1 VEMLFSNNGSV
12 QLGADVGVALGP
24 LGRSLE
30 ADFGAAAGSVAP
42 IYTYSLS
49 KGFYAGV
56 SLDGKVIF
64 TRHRVNEKFYGRQV
78 GALEILQGA
87 VPTPPAA
94 QPLYEALTRC
104 HVYATGSLPSSSR
117 SRAASANTARME
129 NNAAAEYGET
139 FYSNR
144 APMPPA
150 AGDQHS
156 YAGMSDIST
165 NSVN

>member
-1 VEMLFSNNGSV
+1 
-12 QLGADVGVALGP
+12 VGVALGP

-30 ADFGAAAGSVAP
+30 ADFGAAPGSVAP

-64 TRHRVNEKFYGRQV
+64 TRHRVNEKFYGRRV
-78 GALEILQGA
+78 GADEILQGA

-104 HVYATGSLPSSSR
+104 HVYATGSLPSNANSVHSR
-117 SRAASANTARME
+117 STNMRMANAQDHL
-129 NNAAAEYGET
+129 AAEYGET
-139 FYSNR
+139 FHSNH